1 MTQTQTKYRN
11 KLRPTK
17 RATTDFKKWIGFTH
31 KMLDLADLVAVR
43 LSYVFKIFW
52 HFVAKKMTTKCHILV
67 IYLVC
72 SILHWS
78 PLDGSGVDEIIWH
91 FRAKNDYKVSYPGI
105 SPGMIKPPLEP
116 TRWLWSSP
124 RLKQAVIQKRCSC
137 CLPHN
142 KIAM

>member
-1 MTQTQTKYRN
+1 M
-11 KLRPTK
+11 
-17 RATTDFKKWIGFTH
+17 
-31 KMLDLADLVAVR
+31 
-43 LSYVFKIFW
+43 SYPGNLPGI
-52 HFVAKKMTTKCHILV
+52 M
-67 IYLVC
+67 
-72 SILHWS
+72 ILHWS